1 MIRLVT
7 LILNATCNPDNACL
21 ELDVVVIVVEVG
33 IAGCTD
39 DTACNFDPAATC
51 NPDNACLEL
60 DSCGDCGGSRYRG
73 LYR

>member
-1 MIRLVT
+1 M
-7 LILNATCNPDNACL
+7 
-21 ELDVVVIVVEVG
+21 VIVVVVG

-60 DSCGDCGGSRYRG
+60 DSCGDCGGIGIAGCTDDTACNFDPECY
-73 LYR
+73 L